1 MPGRDAGRAL
11 KCGVAPEGGY
21 CFMGKRSRLN
31 LGQAATMAAALFR
44 IHALRRRSPLF
55 VSWNITFH
63 CNLHCQYCNTHSIR
77 RKEWDLPQILAGLDT
92 LWGQGVRWITFG
104 GGEPFLKK
112 GLGEILAHAKGLGF
126 NVFLSTNG
134 GLASEHR
141 ADLGWV
147 DHVNISLDGPREVHD
162 LVRGAGAFDKA
173 LEGVDVC
180 REEGASV
187 SLLCVL
193 SKHNL
198 KHVEEV
204 VSIASERGLTVMFQ
218 PATRW
223 LNSSVES
230 NPICPP
236 VDAYRATVAR
246 LKTLKKG
253 GAPIRNSL
261 GGLDHIAHWPDPTP
275 IWCVAGRLIS
285 VLEPDGSVLT
295 CHQAQVG
302 SFLKTECAEAPLA
315 ERFCCAQIP
324 QGCVQCWCAPLV
336 ELALLFSLRP
346 SSIFN
351 AFKNLL

>member
-1 MPGRDAGRAL
+1 MA
-11 KCGVAPEGGY
+11 
-21 CFMGKRSRLN
+21 KRSRFQ

-44 IHALRRRSPLF
+44 IHVLRRRAPLF

-63 CNLHCQYCNTHSIR
+63 CNLHCKYCNTHTIR
-77 RKEWDLPQILAGLDT
+77 RKEWDVPQILAGLDT

-134 GLASEHR
+134 WLASEHR
-141 ADLGWV
+141 AELAFV
-147 DHVNISLDGPREVHD
+147 DHANISLDGPREVHD

-180 REEGASV
+180 REEGVSV

-198 KHVEEV
+198 EHVEEV
-204 VSIASERGLTVMFQ
+204 VRIASERGLTVMFQ

-223 LNSSVES
+223 LNSSEES

-236 VDAYRATVAR
+236 VEEYRATVAR

-302 SFLKTECAEAPLA
+302 SFLKTGCAECAEAPLA
-315 ERFCCAQIP
+315 ERFCGAQIP
-324 QGCVQCWCAPLV
+324 KGCVQCWCAPLV

-346 SSIFN
+346 SSVLN
-351 AFKNLL
+351 AFKTLL